1 MAEACY
7 VQLLAKI
14 VGGSQ
19 VEETSLPNDQRGS
32 MEALVL
38 KKPHWKALTPA
49 TQDAFHLLGGL
60 KLTKDFYLAG
70 GTGLALHF
78 GHRFSIDLDF
88 FSEKENAVGAGQR
101 ALLRSVLDDP
111 TLEIAYDEDAA
122 FVAIW
127 RGVGVSFFRLNMY
140 PLARPTLAVNNVR
153 LATVEEIG
161 AMKLA
166 AIINRGTRKD
176 MVDLYFILQQVSLD
190 ALFQVAALKYAKAR
204 SFPVNA
210 TRALS
215 YFDDAESTPMPQM
228 LDKTPWPK
236 MKKFLEKK
244 ALEAGRKRLED
255 LWKS

>member
-60 KLTKDFYLAG
+60 ELTKDFYLAG

-166 AIINRGTRKD
+166 AVINHGTRKD
-176 MVDLYFILQQVSLD
+176 MVDLYFILKRISLD
-190 ALFQVAALKYAKAR
+190 TIFQVAAVKYAKVR
-204 SFPVNA
+204 SFHISA
-210 TRALS
+210 IRALS
-215 YFDDAESTPMPQM
+215 YFDDAEALPMPEM
-228 LDKTPWPK
+228 IDRTPWSK
-236 MKKFLEKK
+236 MKKFLEAK
-244 ALEAGRKRLED
+244 AIEAGRKQLKN
-255 LWKS
+255 LWE